1 MRILIVGLNFYPELT
16 GVGKYT
22 AEMAVYLRQ
31 VGHQVRVV
39 TAPPYYPYW
48 RVQPG
53 YKGWHYSYEEWQGNV
68 VYRAPLWV
76 PHNPTGLK
84 RLLHLLSFA
93 ISIVPLLLW
102 QIFWRPD
109 LVMCIAPALFYAP
122 LAWLTARLCGAK
134 SWLHIQDFE
143 LDAATHLGMLSSEH
157 FLTKWAARCE
167 CWLLTHFDRVSTIS
181 NRMLARLKEK
191 GVGSDRAYLF
201 PNWIDTNSIIPLT
214 DSHNSLRKVL
224 GIPDD
229 KIVLLYSG
237 NMGHKQGLEYII
249 EVARGLQAHFD
260 ILFVL
265 CGDGA
270 TREMLEKS
278 ACGLPNVQFL
288 GLQPLEK
295 LNQLLNTADIHLLP
309 QRVNAADLVMPS
321 KLLGMMASGKAILAA
336 TSSDTELGNIVS
348 QIGITVPPNDGLA
361 LSKAI
366 LELARSP
373 ELRSR
378 LGEKGREYVCGHW
391 SEDQVLAHF
400 QAQLGNLVKKKPLI
414 VALKEN
420 TIL

>member
-1 MRILIVGLNFYPELT
+1 MNILILGLNFYPEPI

-22 AEMAVYLRQ
+22 AEMSVYLSQ
-31 VGHQVRVV
+31 GGHQVRVV
-39 TAPPYYPYW
+39 TTPPYYPYW
-48 RVQPG
+48 QVQPG
-53 YKGWHYSYEEWQGNV
+53 YKGWQYRHEEWQGIR

-76 PHNPTGLK
+76 PQEPSGTK

-93 ISIVPLLLW
+93 ISIIPLLLW

-109 LVMCIAPALFYAP
+109 LVMCIAPAFFCTP
-122 LAWLTARLCGAK
+122 FAWLTARLCGAK
-134 SWLHIQDFE
+134 AWLHIQDFE

-167 CWLLTHFDRVSTIS
+167 CWLLTRFDRVSTIS

-191 GVGSDRAYLF
+191 GVSSDRAYLF

-214 DSHNSLRKVL
+214 HSHDSLRKVL
-224 GIPDD
+224 GIPDA
-229 KIVLLYSG
+229 KIVVLYSG
-237 NMGHKQGLEYII
+237 NMGHKQGLESII
-249 EVARGLQAHFD
+249 EAARGLQTHFD

-278 ACGLPNVQFL
+278 AHGLPNIQFL

-295 LNQLLNTADIHLLP
+295 LNQLLNTADIHILP

-321 KLLGMMASGKAILAA
+321 KLLGMMASGKAIIA
-336 TSSDTELGNIVS
+336 TTGSDTELGNVVS

-361 LSKAI
+361 LSNAI
-366 LELARSP
+366 LELAGSP
-373 ELRSR
+373 ELRYR
-378 LGEKGREYVCGHW
+378 LGEKGREYVCRHW
-391 SEDQVLAHF
+391 NADQVLAHF
-400 QAQLGNLVKKKPLI
+400 LAQLLNLVNKNPLI
-414 VALKEN
+414 VASKEN
-420 TIL
+420 TIV

>member
-22 AEMAVYLRQ
+22 SEMAVYLRQ
-31 VGHQVRVV
+31 VGHQVHVV
-39 TAPPYYPYW
+39 TAPPYYPHW

-53 YKGWHYSYEEWQGNV
+53 YMGWQYRHEEWQGIS

-76 PHNPTGLK
+76 PHEPTGMK
-84 RLLHLLSFA
+84 RLLHLLSFSM
-93 ISIVPLLLW
+93 SIIPLLLG

-109 LVMCIAPALFYAP
+109 LVLCIAPAFFYAP
-122 LAWLTARLCGAK
+122 LAWLIARLCGAK

-143 LDAATHLGMLSSEH
+143 LDAATHLGMLPPEH

-167 CWLLTHFDRVSTIS
+167 GWLLTRFDRVSTIS
-181 NRMLARLKEK
+181 NRMLRRLKEK
-191 GVGSDRAYLF
+191 GVGSDRACLF
-201 PNWIDTNSIIPLT
+201 PNWVDTNTITPLT
-214 DSHNSLRKVL
+214 DSRDSLRKVL

-229 KIVLLYSG
+229 RIVLLYSG
-237 NMGHKQGLEYII
+237 NMGHKQGLESII
-249 EVARGLQAHFD
+249 EVAGCLQTHPN

-278 ACGLPNVQFL
+278 AHGLPNIQFL
-288 GLQPLEK
+288 GLQPHNR
-295 LNQLLNTADIHLLP
+295 LNQLLNTADIHILP
-309 QRVNAADLVMPS
+309 QREDAADLVMPS
-321 KLLGMMASGKAILAA
+321 KLLGMMASGKAIIA
-336 TSSDTELGNIVS
+336 TTGSDTELGSVVR
-348 QIGITVPPNDGLA
+348 QVGITVPPNDGLA
-361 LSKAI
+361 LSNAI
-366 LELARSP
+366 MELARSP

-378 LGEKGREYVCGHW
+378 LGVKGREYVCVHW

-400 QAQLGNLVKKKPLI
+400 QAQLLNLVNKNPLI